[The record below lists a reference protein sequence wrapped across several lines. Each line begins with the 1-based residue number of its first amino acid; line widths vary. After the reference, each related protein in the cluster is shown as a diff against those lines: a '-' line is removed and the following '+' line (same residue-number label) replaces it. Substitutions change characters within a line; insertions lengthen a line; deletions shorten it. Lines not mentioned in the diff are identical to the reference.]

1 MRKSQTNTSGDINVT
16 EEGREKVVQAL
27 EQKLP
32 CSPLERTVVGQAAL
46 LQPMELCSG
55 AEICVQSMEERPHAE
70 AGGHVRRKVQHVEEP
85 RRSRFSGRSC
95 SSEFMLE

>member
-1 MRKSQTNTSGDINVT
+1 MVQT
-16 EEGREKVVQAL
+16 L
-27 EQKLP
+27 EQKFP
-32 CSPLERTVVGQAAL
+32 CSPLERTVVGQAIL

-55 AEICVQSMEERPHAE
+55 AEICVQSVEERPHAE